1 MEVTTMS
8 DETKETAV
16 EATATATPAEP
27 GMEQVVRDHSLPIIT
42 MRKLLEAGVHFG
54 HQTRRWNPKMERY
67 IYGARNGIYII
78 DLTKTVE
85 CVNKAYKKL
94 KDIVDQGGKVL
105 FVGTKNSSQAVCQ
118 EEALRSGSF
127 YINNRWLGGT
137 LTNFRTILGRIKKLK
152 ELETMEADGTYDRLS
167 KKEVARCKKLQE
179 KLAKN
184 LEGIKEMRKL
194 PQAIVVT
201 DPTVEA
207 NAVKEARTLNIPV
220 FAICDTSDDPELCT
234 YPLPSNNDG
243 ANAVRLLVS
252 VMADAIVESK
262 GGVTEVAY
270 VPDTA
275 EEATMKDAIR
285 NADIANEQRKA
296 AIRQQRK
303 EREERYRRMQEER
316 AARYAARQAARQAE
330 AAGTQAAA
338 PAPETKKEG
347 E

>member
-1 MEVTTMS
+1 
-8 DETKETAV
+8 
-16 EATATATPAEP
+16 
-27 GMEQVVRDHSLPIIT
+27 
-42 MRKLLEAGVHFG
+42 
-54 HQTRRWNPKMERY
+54 
-67 IYGARNGIYII
+67 
-78 DLTKTVE
+78 
-85 CVNKAYKKL
+85 
-94 KDIVDQGGKVL
+94 
-105 FVGTKNSSQAVCQ
+105 
-118 EEALRSGSF
+118 
-127 YINNRWLGGT
+127 
-137 LTNFRTILGRIKKLK
+137 
-152 ELETMEADGTYDRLS
+152 MEADGTYDRLS

>member
-1 MEVTTMS
+1 MEVTKMS

-16 EATATATPAEP
+16 EATATATPVEP
-27 GMEQVVRDHSLPIIT
+27 GMEQVIRDHSLPIIT

-105 FVGTKNSSQAVCQ
+105 FVGTKNSSQTVCQ

-207 NAVKEARTLNIPV
+207 NAV
-220 FAICDTSDDPELCT
+220 
-234 YPLPSNNDG
+234 
-243 ANAVRLLVS
+243 RLLVS

-270 VPDTA
+270 VPDSA

-330 AAGTQAAA
+330 AANSAQTAT
-338 PAPETKKEG
+338 PASETKKEG